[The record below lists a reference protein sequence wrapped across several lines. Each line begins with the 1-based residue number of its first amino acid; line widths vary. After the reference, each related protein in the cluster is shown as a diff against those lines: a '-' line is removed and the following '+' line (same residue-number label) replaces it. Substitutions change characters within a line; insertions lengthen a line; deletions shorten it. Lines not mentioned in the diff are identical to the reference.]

1 MLAPGLRFNTTYY
14 WQVTVRNPGG
24 ATARGPVWSFQTKG
38 LPDNR
43 FLFVRTVNGNA
54 DIYSS
59 DETGGNLVQFTSSA
73 FVETAPRLSPN
84 LDLVAYTS
92 NATGQFQLYT
102 MGRDG
107 SNKRRITT
115 LAAEGYNNAGVG
127 YCWSPDGAQL
137 LYAHYDQLY
146 RVNRDGTGLVQIA
159 TAPAGRHFRECDWTA
174 QGGGRLAVQ
183 TVGPNVFDSEIL
195 LGNADGSGLA
205 QLVATCPAGSIRP
218 PSASTGARWP
228 TPTTRRASTTP
239 AAGSST
245 RAFTCSGWTARRRW
259 TFRAAATARAATA
272 AAAAKNWVLTTCTR
286 ATRPM
291 ASGCTS

>member
-1 MLAPGLRFNTTYY
+1 M
-14 WQVTVRNPGG
+14 
-24 ATARGPVWSFQTKG
+24 WSFQTKG

-54 DIYSS
+54 DVYSS
-59 DETGGNLVQFTSSA
+59 NETGGNLVQLTSSA

-115 LAAEGYNNAGVG
+115 LSAEGYNNAGVG

-174 QGGGRLAVQ
+174 QGGGRIAVQ

-205 QLVATCPAGSIRP
+205 PLVGNLPGRVDSPTFSIDGRTV
-218 PSASTGARWP
+218 AYTHD
-228 TPTTRRASTTP
+228 
-239 AAGSST
+239 AAGFDDAGG
-245 RAFTCSGWTARRRW
+245 RQLDARIYLQRLDGLGGSGPLG
-259 TFRAAATARAATA
+259 AAAVPVAARAARS
-272 AAAAKNWVLTTCTR
+272 WVPTTCTR
-286 ATRPM
+286 TTRPM
-291 ASGCTS
+291 AFGCIS